1 MHRTN
6 RVARILALVIASTVS
21 DGSPPVTTTAP
32 ISISMASEV
41 GGLTPP
47 TAALHANTDWG

>member
-6 RVARILALVIASTVS
+6 RVARILALVSPVPA
-21 DGSPPVTTTAP
+21 DSPPVTTTPLLSIAP
-32 ISISMASEV
+32 EV
-41 GGLTPP
+41 RGLTPP